1 MNTISRSGKGL
12 GFPERQR
19 LTDHQA
25 LQLYLDQV
33 LRAMGADAEIAFEV
47 ARHLVRAN
55 TSGHDSHGVL
65 RLAQYVAEL
74 DRSALHPAR
83 HPELLRESDVTALFD
98 AHRGFGQFSTMV
110 ATRWA
115 IQHAREHGL
124 AAAAVRHSMH
134 IGRLGEYTEAIAAE
148 GLVGIVTVGIA
159 GPGSGTAAPFGGT
172 QRFLGTNPWS
182 MGVPAAGRPPLI
194 FDAATTTVAEGKV
207 RMARAK
213 GVEVPAGTV
222 LDTAGEPTRRPEDL
236 YAGGTLTLL
245 GGQVA
250 GHKGYGFS
258 LASALISGL
267 AMIGDEEPT
276 PAGTMQETP
285 PTGPRIAGVFLAAVD
300 PAAFG
305 DPAAYTRQVAGVLD
319 AALEVHPAHGA
330 QGVLVAGDPERL
342 SRTERERGGIAIPAA
357 TWEELTAISARF
369 GVALP
374 G

>member
-1 MNTISRSGKGL
+1 LT
-12 GFPERQR
+12 EQR

-25 LQLYLDQV
+25 LQLYLDRV
-33 LRAMGADAEIAFEV
+33 FRAMGADAEIADEV

-65 RLAQYVAEL
+65 RLPQYLAEL
-74 DRSALHPAR
+74 DSGSLHPAS
-83 HPELLRESDVTALFD
+83 HPEVLRESGVTALFD

-110 ATRWA
+110 AARWA
-115 IQHAREHGL
+115 IDRAREHGL

-148 GLVGIVTVGIA
+148 GLVGIVTVGVA

-182 MGVPAAGRPPLI
+182 MGVPASGRPPLI

-213 GVEVPAGTV
+213 SVEVPEGTV
-222 LDTAGEPTRRPEDL
+222 LDPAGRPTLRPDDL

-305 DPAAYTRQVAGVLD
+305 DPDTYSRQVADVLD
-319 AALEVHPAHGA
+319 SALEVPPAPGSES
-330 QGVLVAGDPERL
+330 VLVAGDPERL
-342 SRTERERGGIAIPAA
+342 NRARREREGIAIPAT
-357 TWEELTAISARF
+357 TWEELTAISVRF